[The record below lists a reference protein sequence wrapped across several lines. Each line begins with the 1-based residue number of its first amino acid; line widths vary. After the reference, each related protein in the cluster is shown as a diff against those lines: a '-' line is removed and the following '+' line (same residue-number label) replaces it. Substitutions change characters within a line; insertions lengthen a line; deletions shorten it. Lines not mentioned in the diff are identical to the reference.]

1 MSTKIMGH
9 NIETLNSKEDPS
21 NGLTYY
27 QVGEVWLPGIVAA
40 PEEQDTRPFGK
51 YSRLRKAFL
60 KENHPHVYM
69 DYLMSGTLDK
79 HLKDVE
85 EEAWKRIDQLT
96 PQMEAEAGVTEE
108 LRRTDPL
115 RWAGLKNNVRASAE
129 EIIYQELIYV

>member
-1 MSTKIMGH
+1 MSTKFMGH
-9 NIETLNSKEDPS
+9 NIEDLPSKVDPN

-27 QVGEVWLPGIVAA
+27 QVGEVWLPGIVTE